1 MTYGSPRQRRTGNRW
16 RKLLNTNQ
24 IIMNTETK
32 PEAVEVI
39 EVVAPKNVQE
49 LLSKI
54 QREINVPKGQLNKF
68 GGYKYRSCE
77 DILEAVKPLLVEGAT
92 ILLNDE
98 IVLIGSRY
106 YVRATAGITFNGDT
120 LFVCALA
127 RESESKKGMDES
139 QITGATSSY
148 ARKYAL
154 NGLLLIDD
162 AKDAD
167 TQDNTKEE
175 TKTPA
180 KAVKSIKEQVLTA
193 IDQAKTGA
201 EVSNL
206 LAKANA
212 STKLTSEEKE
222 VISFEA
228 NQKLVT
234 LM

>member
-1 MTYGSPRQRRTGNRW
+1 
-16 RKLLNTNQ
+16 
-24 IIMNTETK
+24 MNTETK